1 MKNLFLA
8 ALAALSLSAA
18 IVPAAMARDFHN
30 GSTVAGDLSA
40 TQEQQTGSYGGD
52 GN

>member
-8 ALAALSLSAA
+8 AVAALSLSAA
-18 IVPAAMARDFHN
+18 IVPAANAK
-30 GSTVAGDLSA
+30 STVAGDTNSTLF
-40 TQEQQTGSYGGD
+40 QQTGGYAGG

>member
-8 ALAALSLSAA
+8 ALATLTLSAA

-30 GSTVAGDLSA
+30 GSTIAGDASA
-40 TQEQQTGSYGGD
+40 TRMQQTGSYGRG
-52 GN
+52 